1 MNFLNKFISTFL
13 LLGNFPYAPG
23 TIASIVTVIIW
34 GFFIKSGFD
43 AYFIFFFILTFIFGL
58 ASVHFYL
65 LQSNDNDPGE
75 VVIDE
80 VAGQSIPLIY
90 VSSLESV
97 DLIIISFIA
106 FRFFDIFKIYPINRI
121 EKLKGT
127 LGVMLDDILAGV
139 YALLCVI
146 IYSLFI

>member
-1 MNFLNKFISTFL
+1 MRLLNKLISTFL
-13 LLGNFPYAPG
+13 LLGNFPYASG

-34 GFFIKSGFD
+34 GFFIKSELD
-43 AYFIFFFILTFIFGL
+43 TYFIFFFIFTFVFGL

-65 LQSNDNDPGE
+65 LETNDDDPSE

-90 VSSLESV
+90 ISSLENL

-106 FRFFDIFKIYPINRI
+106 FRFFDILKIYPINRI

-127 LGVMLDDILAGV
+127 LGVMLDDIFAGV